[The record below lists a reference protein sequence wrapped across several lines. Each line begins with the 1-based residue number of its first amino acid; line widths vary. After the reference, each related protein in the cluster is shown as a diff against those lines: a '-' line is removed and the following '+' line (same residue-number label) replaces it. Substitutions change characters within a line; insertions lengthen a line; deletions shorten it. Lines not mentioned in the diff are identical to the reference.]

1 MGQSIFKRA
10 LALGF
15 ALLMIVALGCKNAA
29 AEADQGATATP
40 EVVAFGGD
48 VLAESSGNA
57 ESADHTGIY
66 NVDETTDEA
75 SSGSYA
81 SSTPN
86 ENTVLVQNAGVLSMT
101 SADLNKTGDA
111 ENDFSSGVNAA
122 IAVVTKGQMTLSDS
136 NVTASALGAFG
147 CYVSG
152 SGSNLTMSGSYIYT
166 SGDSSPALVAH
177 DGSMVTMSGGIL
189 STEGM
194 DSPGLLL
201 SGGSVTLSGV
211 TVKAANDKQLRVLEG
226 NSTLTLDATALAADP
241 IIAENATLLLKLTNG
256 ASFTGA
262 LGSALPARANVS
274 LDATSTLGLT
284 EDTYVGVFSNADV
297 AHQNVQSN
305 GFSLYYD
312 SNAAENA
319 YLNSQSFALPGG
331 GFLSPII

>member
-1 MGQSIFKRA
+1 MFKRA

-15 ALLMIVALGCKNAA
+15 ALLMIAALGCGSAA
-29 AEADQGATATP
+29 AEVKQGATATL
-40 EVVAFGGD
+40 ETVTFGED
-48 VLAESSGNA
+48 ALAENEGSSV
-57 ESADHTGIY
+57 DHTGIY

-86 ENTVLVQNAGVLSMT
+86 ENTVLVQNAGVLNMT

-111 ENDFSSGVNAA
+111 EGEFSSGINAA
-122 IAVVTKGQMTLSDS
+122 IAVVSKGQMTLSDS

-152 SGSNLTMSGSYIYT
+152 TGSNLSVSGSYIYT
-166 SGDSSPALVAH
+166 SGDSSPALVAN
-177 DGSMVTMSGGIL
+177 DGGTVSMTGGIL

-201 SGGSVTLSGV
+201 SGGNVTLIGV
-211 TVKAANDKQLRVLEG
+211 TVKAENDKQLRILEG
-226 NSTLTLDATALAADP
+226 NSTLTLDATALTVTP
-241 IIAENATLLLKLTNG
+241 IITKNATLLLKLTNG

-262 LGSALPARANVS
+262 LGNALPARVNVS

-284 EDTYVGVFSNADV
+284 EDTYLSIFVNTDV
-297 AHQNVQSN
+297 THQNIQSN

-312 SNAAENA
+312 SNASENA
-319 YLNSQSFALPGG
+319 YLNSQSFMLPGG